1 MPPSYAVLLGANEVP
16 GLTPTG
22 DRPTLNSIPVPLPSV
37 FLMRSGLAP
46 AGMVGISL
54 GPPSGQPRPDV
65 IRARLSRRTVPPRLT
80 YMSARHHRSR
90 AFHLGGRS
98 R

>member
-37 FLMRSGLAP
+37 FLMRSGWLQP
-46 AGMVGISL
+46 AWWGY
-54 GPPSGQPRPDV
+54 PW
-65 IRARLSRRTVPPRLT
+65 ARRRG
-80 YMSARHHRSR
+80 SR
-90 AFHLGGRS
+90 AQM
-98 R
+98 